1 MNDEDLEVPSTA
13 EQLREEYRSGL
24 DSPDSDDTE
33 EEAS

>member
-13 EQLREEYRSGL
+13 EQLREEYKSGL
-24 DSPDSDDTE
+24 DSPDDTE